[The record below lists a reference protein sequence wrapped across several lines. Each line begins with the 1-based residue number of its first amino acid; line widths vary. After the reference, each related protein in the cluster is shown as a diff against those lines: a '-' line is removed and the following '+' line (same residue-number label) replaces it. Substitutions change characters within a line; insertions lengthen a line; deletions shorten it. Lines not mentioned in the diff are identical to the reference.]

1 MSENGQE
8 RWRESPLTI
17 INLFAA
23 SGTLICC
30 ALPIVLVS
38 LGLGSTIIGIT
49 TAMPWM
55 ITLST
60 HKAWV
65 FGGSAVLL
73 TITGWILLRPGRACP
88 SDPELARKCV
98 TVNRWNRRIYWMS
111 VAIWFTGFLAAY
123 LALPIALKFGF

>member
-1 MSENGQE
+1 
-8 RWRESPLTI
+8 
-17 INLFAA
+17 
-23 SGTLICC
+23 
-30 ALPIVLVS
+30 
-38 LGLGSTIIGIT
+38 
-49 TAMPWM
+49 MPWM